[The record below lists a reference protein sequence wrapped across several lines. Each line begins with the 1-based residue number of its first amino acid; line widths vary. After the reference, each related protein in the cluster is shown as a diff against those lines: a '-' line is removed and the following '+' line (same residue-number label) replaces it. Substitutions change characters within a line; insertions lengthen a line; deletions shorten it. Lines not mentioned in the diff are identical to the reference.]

1 MRDWGLARSLSL
13 RYFAP
18 HYHFTFL
25 FPLHSTNLG
34 SEVILEWIHIGCRF
48 VSLSAAYAIVE
59 TIAARTV
66 GQLEDL
72 GSTQDLGDSPIMPKL
87 TNTVAS

>member
-1 MRDWGLARSLSL
+1 M
-13 RYFAP
+13 
-18 HYHFTFL
+18 
-25 FPLHSTNLG
+25 
-34 SEVILEWIHIGCRF
+34 EWIHAGCRF
-48 VSLSAAYAIVE
+48 VNLSAACAIVE
-59 TIAARTV
+59 TIATRTV